1 MGVFDIIGPVMI
13 GPSSSHTAGAAR
25 IGLLARHILKSEPTA
40 VKIIFYGSFAK
51 TYRGHGT
58 DRAIVAG
65 LLGYGADNPAIRNA
79 FSFAAEKKLPVN
91 IETSEKEMLHP
102 NTVKLELTGIDGKKM
117 EIVGVSLGG
126 GKVSICEINGFAADV
141 RGEEYTLLMVYNDQR
156 GVVAVVSS
164 LLSEKDINISR
175 MRVFRKGKHQEA
187 VMIIDTDSEVPDDVV
202 QKINSLEIMSVVIAI
217 DPL

>member
-1 MGVFDIIGPVMI
+1 
-13 GPSSSHTAGAAR
+13 
-25 IGLLARHILKSEPTA
+25 
-40 VKIIFYGSFAK
+40 
-51 TYRGHGT
+51 
-58 DRAIVAG
+58 
-65 LLGYGADNPAIRNA
+65 
-79 FSFAAEKKLPVN
+79 
-91 IETSEKEMLHP
+91 
-102 NTVKLELTGIDGKKM
+102 
-117 EIVGVSLGG
+117 
-126 GKVSICEINGFAADV
+126 
-141 RGEEYTLLMVYNDQR
+141 MVYNDQR